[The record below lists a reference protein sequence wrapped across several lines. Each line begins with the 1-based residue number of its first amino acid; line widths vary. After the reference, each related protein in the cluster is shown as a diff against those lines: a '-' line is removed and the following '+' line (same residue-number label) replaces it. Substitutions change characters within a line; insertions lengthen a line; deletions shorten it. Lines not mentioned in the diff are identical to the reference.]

1 MDMDGDQQPNLS
13 QGQRN
18 RGEERRR
25 EGEEGRGEEGRGED
39 RRGIGRGKYEYT
51 NQQSAV
57 NYITRGGRRKGS
69 DIYSLSS

>member
-13 QGQRN
+13 QGQR
-18 RGEERRR
+18 RREEERRR
-25 EGEEGRGEEGRGED
+25 EGEEGRGGD
-39 RRGIGRGKYEYT
+39 RRGIGRGKHEYT